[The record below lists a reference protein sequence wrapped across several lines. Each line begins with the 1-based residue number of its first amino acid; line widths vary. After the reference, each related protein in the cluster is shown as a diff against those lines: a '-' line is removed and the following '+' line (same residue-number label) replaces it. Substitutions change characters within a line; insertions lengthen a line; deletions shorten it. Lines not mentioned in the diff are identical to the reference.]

1 MDGWTEVADSRI
13 QDDYVRVLKGICHAF
28 ASASTVDELNQALG
42 RWLRTAL
49 RARTFSYALYVP
61 NDGSRSLGRI
71 FSEGKLRDGPD
82 LEARRRHAFTKKA
95 LIRAEV
101 TENPRETVLWLPM
114 VTCGEA
120 FGVLEMTAP
129 TAAIE
134 GSLETLE
141 AIAAQGAIVLRHLR
155 DISTLSDEVE
165 QATRL
170 NEIREARLN
179 SGIALTAHEIKS
191 PLLGTLAVMQVLEQT
206 ATDRGQHARLLRQAQ
221 RQLQDLA
228 MLTDELLQLTVGN
241 GEPAMDPTNLADVV
255 NEVIAMLPEEDR
267 ERVAVYG
274 SAEVL
279 AKGNV
284 VQLRNALRHLI
295 RHGLR
300 HTAKREIVGVRVGGS
315 DRSSLV
321 TITDGGPK
329 VPSSEQE
336 NLFDPFARDGRGA
349 RSMDSLSLFAARRI
363 IEAHGGEIG
372 LDSRDTG
379 TSFTVELPVATREAQ
394 SVLS

>member
-1 MDGWTEVADSRI
+1 
-13 QDDYVRVLKGICHAF
+13 
-28 ASASTVDELNQALG
+28 
-42 RWLRTAL
+42 
-49 RARTFSYALYVP
+49 
-61 NDGSRSLGRI
+61 
-71 FSEGKLRDGPD
+71 
-82 LEARRRHAFTKKA
+82 
-95 LIRAEV
+95 
-101 TENPRETVLWLPM
+101 M

-241 GEPAMDPTNLADVV
+241 GESAMDPTNLADVV

-329 VPSSEQE
+329 VPASEQE